1 MFTSKVLHHSAG
13 SPSGVSSPLMPA
25 LQTSRSTSPASS
37 AQRSTSWRLATSPT
51 SARPPISR
59 ATAPTCSCVRPV
71 TMTRMPASAS
81 SRAMFSPMPRPPPV
95 TSALPD
101 NGTADLLQ
109 AFGVLERGQ
118 IAGILAE
125 HARAHGA
132 PDDLRRPRLR
142 QRADPED
149 ALGLERLAEGIG
161 DRGRDQLVV

>member
-1 MFTSKVLHHSAG
+1 MFTSKVLHHSTG
-13 SPSGVSSPLMPA
+13 SPSGVSSPLVPA

-37 AQRSTSWRLATSPT
+37 AQRSTSSRFDTSPT
-51 SARPPISR
+51 SARPPMSR

-71 TMTRMPASAS
+71 TMTRIPAPAS

-109 AFGVLERGQ
+109 ALGVLERGQ
-118 IAGILAE
+118 VTGILAE

-132 PDDLRRPRLR
+132 ADDLRRPRLR
-142 QRADPED
+142 QRPDPED
-149 ALGLERLAEGIG
+149 PLGLERLAERIR
-161 DRGRDQLVV
+161 DRVRDQ